1 MSVETTVLTGLSQ
14 YVDVKQVERL
24 KEGKSFDF
32 IPHGYPM
39 DHKYGIVTGHGSF
52 MTRMTDARILKLSL
66 RSETITEFVDMT
78 KLQAHMNDRNS
89 RTMFGTIRL
98 AQKRSEGQA
107 VFTVNVEHTL
117 GLRAVNDA
125 HVAEVIS
132 DMMSLFHDAMV
143 QVGYAIKNETRR
155 MTDEARALT
164 KQLKDLGPKPRL
176 NTPLNAVLE
185 ELNALV
191 GLAEVKTFVN
201 GLVAQHKVAG
211 MRHQHGLPMI
221 ATSPHL
227 VFSGNPGTGKTTVA
241 RLIGR
246 IYKHLGLLE
255 KGHVVEVDRSSLVG
269 VYMGQTAIKTKEVCE
284 KALGGVLFIDE
295 AYSLDVDGR
304 DYGTEAIEA
313 LLTFMEEHRGNIA
326 VVVAGY
332 PDEMEKFMQS
342 NPGLNSR
349 FDVTVNFADYTADDL
364 MQIFTNLVS
373 SNTYELSPGASLDM
387 KTVLAH
393 MAMQEKSGNA
403 RDVRKIFHE
412 VLAGHAH
419 TMTTIKNPSAQQLQL
434 ITSAAIPNYLTRD
447 MQIALEDLP
456 PL

>member
-52 MTRMTDARILKLSL
+52 MTRMTDARILKMSL
-66 RSETITEFVDMT
+66 RSETVSEFIDLPRLHRVVEI
-78 KLQAHMNDRNS
+78 RNS
-89 RTMFGTIRL
+89 RAMFGSIRL
-98 AQKRSEGQA
+98 DVKPTEGQS
-107 VFTVNVEHTL
+107 VFTVIVEHTL
-117 GLRAVNDA
+117 GLRAINEA

-132 DMMSLFHDAMV
+132 DMMSLFIDAMSLV
-143 QVGYAIKNETRR
+143 DDAVERENRR
-155 MTDEARALT
+155 MTKEAKALT
-164 KQLKDLGPKPRL
+164 KQLNDTAPKPRV
-176 NTPLNAVLE
+176 NKPLNAVLD

-255 KGHVVEVDRSSLVG
+255 KGHVV
-269 VYMGQTAIKTKEVCE
+269 
-284 KALGGVLFIDE
+284 
-295 AYSLDVDGR
+295 
-304 DYGTEAIEA
+304 
-313 LLTFMEEHRGNIA
+313 
-326 VVVAGY
+326 
-332 PDEMEKFMQS
+332 
-342 NPGLNSR
+342 
-349 FDVTVNFADYTADDL
+349 
-364 MQIFTNLVS
+364 
-373 SNTYELSPGASLDM
+373 
-387 KTVLAH
+387 
-393 MAMQEKSGNA
+393 
-403 RDVRKIFHE
+403 
-412 VLAGHAH
+412 
-419 TMTTIKNPSAQQLQL
+419 
-434 ITSAAIPNYLTRD
+434 
-447 MQIALEDLP
+447 
-456 PL
+456 